1 MTLFLGIFFVDYQEN
16 LKVKKI
22 LILKFFSNQL
32 KRKN

>member
-1 MTLFLGIFFVDYQEN
+1 MTLFLGIFFVNYQEN

-22 LILKFFSNQL
+22 LILNFFSNQL